1 MSRNY
6 LEQVVTLFVIMTV
19 SVNAVPVA
27 WMQVKKRLLVG
38 RGYFKAEDAIR

>member
-27 WMQVKKRLLVG
+27 WMQVKK
-38 RGYFKAEDAIR
+38 KAASGKGIF